1 MNNKAPIP
9 HAIALTGR
17 ELLMAENHRLK
28 AKAES
33 QRTQLNELR
42 RKLTESEERNAHS
55 NAMLRRATRLLDEVV
70 YSKQQSSELIEEVE
84 AMRAVSRSEGTG
96 FTSRCLIVKP
106 TDNSDGG
113 DL

>member
-1 MNNKAPIP
+1 MSQSKIHPR
-9 HAIALTGR
+9 AIAFTR
-17 ELLMAENHRLK
+17 HDLMTVENQRLRGK
-28 AKAES
+28 VES
-33 QRTQLNELR
+33 QRAQLNELR

-84 AMRAVSRSEGTG
+84 QLRQVRA
-96 FTSRCLIVKP
+96 
-106 TDNSDGG
+106 GG

>member
-1 MNNKAPIP
+1 MSQSKVHPR
-9 HAIALTGR
+9 AIALTR
-17 ELLMAENHRLK
+17 YDLMTVENQRLRGK
-28 AKAES
+28 VES

-42 RKLTESEERNAHS
+42 RQLTESEERSAHS

-84 AMRAVSRSEGTG
+84 QLRQVSA
-96 FTSRCLIVKP
+96 
-106 TDNSDGG
+106 GG

>member
-1 MNNKAPIP
+1 MSQFKIHPR
-9 HAIALTGR
+9 AIAFTR
-17 ELLMAENHRLK
+17 YDLMTVENQRLK
-28 AKAES
+28 VKVES
-33 QRTQLNELR
+33 QRAQMNELR

-84 AMRAVSRSEGTG
+84 QLRQV
-96 FTSRCLIVKP
+96 
-106 TDNSDGG
+106 SDGG